1 MTATPV
7 LAIRDVRREYQ
18 TGSTTTT
25 ALDGISLD
33 VMTGEFVAIVGP
45 SGSGKSTL
53 MNMIGC
59 LDQPT
64 SGSVW
69 IDGIDVSDLDDNA
82 LTTLRSKAIGFVF
95 QQFQLLPQT
104 SALDNVALPLLYQG
118 VRANKARERAT
129 EVLVGLGLADHL
141 GHDRTE
147 LSGGQQQRVAV
158 ARAIVTSPSIL
169 LADEPTGALDSR
181 SGAQVMQLLTDMN
194 AEGRTIILITHDTGI
209 AARAAR
215 RITIHDGLITGDERG
230 AA

>member
-1 MTATPV
+1 VTATPV
-7 LAIRDVRREYQ
+7 LALREVRRDYQ
-18 TGSTTTT
+18 TGSTSTT

-33 VMTGEFVAIVGP
+33 VLAGEFVVIVGP

-69 IDGIDVSDLDDNA
+69 IDGADVSHLDDND
-82 LTTLRSKAIGFVF
+82 LTKLRSRAIGFVF
-95 QQFQLLPQT
+95 QQFRLLPQT
-104 SALDNVALPLLYQG
+104 SALENVALPLRYQG
-118 VRANKARERAT
+118 VRAKEARERAT
-129 EVLVGLGLADHL
+129 EALVRLGLGGHL

-158 ARAIVTSPSIL
+158 ARATVTSPSIL

-181 SGAQVMQLLTDMN
+181 SGAQVMDLLTDMN

-209 AARAAR
+209 AARAGR
-215 RITIHDGLITGDERG
+215 RITIHDGLITGDERS